1 METHPQ
7 EKIEKRKEIL
17 EATVRVRGELDGSQ
31 ACRVKNEVE
40 KLRDLGARNIMVDLR
55 GVTSFTLFGIGM
67 LRTFLSN
74 LEAEEE
80 EIWIGGLAEKFKL
93 LFKRFGYPRIES

>member
-1 METHPQ
+1 METYSQ
-7 EKIEKRKEIL
+7 EKIEKRREIL

-31 ACRVKNEVE
+31 ARQVKNEVE

-67 LRTFLSN
+67 LRTFLSD
-74 LEAEEE
+74 LDTEE
-80 EIWIGGLAEKFKL
+80 EIWIGGLPEKFKL
-93 LFKRFGYPRIES
+93 LFKRFGYPRIAS